1 MSGQDLEGNVAK
13 VGAHAL
19 AHSES
24 VGMEFFDVTRLLVQ
38 VVAVVIKVR
47 SK

>member
-24 VGMEFFDVTRLLVQ
+24 VGMELFDVTRLLVQ